1 MYNECGH
8 RRLCKS
14 IDGYMCG
21 FTVVFRRNEERKAVA
36 KDILKARK
44 KDGIILVDAMGN
56 ITKAEAANREVV
68 DTLMQWMILK
78 IV

>member
-1 MYNECGH
+1 MRFHC
-8 RRLCKS
+8 
-14 IDGYMCG
+14 
-21 FTVVFRRNEERKAVA
+21 VFRRNEERKAVA

-56 ITKAEAANREVV
+56 ITKAEAANTEVV